1 MFAKYH
7 STSVMPAYLVAGHSS
22 QALHLTFAYVRIYIH
37 AYIAFYSVGWCIH
50 YHLYC
55 TYLALF
61 ILLTVCKADDLFI
74 LHQQAVQRFWAEN
87 IPWSRLRKAYVRTHR
102 WSRLFEVANS
112 WGLWNSVCW
121 SNAITSFTDPRT
133 FSRICEHVFH
143 IQSMK
148 MSMPKSIKITP

>member
-1 MFAKYH
+1 
-7 STSVMPAYLVAGHSS
+7 MPAYLVAGHSS

-87 IPWSRLRKAYVRTHR
+87 IPWSRLRKAYVHIDEVDYSKWPTVEGCGTLCAEVMQLRPSLIPGHSHEFASTCFTYKAWR
-102 WSRLFEVANS
+102 CQCPNQSKLLPKIVLFIAHN
-112 WGLWNSVCW
+112 
-121 SNAITSFTDPRT
+121 
-133 FSRICEHVFH
+133 
-143 IQSMK
+143 
-148 MSMPKSIKITP
+148 